1 MASQSEIAL
10 VDAAEQPAASKPRK
24 TRARRAAPPKRAKRV
39 APRKTAKDTQPAG
52 TDIVPVMKLRAI
64 DIVDD
69 AKPTKTRKRKSPA
82 AKEVCQ
88 QAIQMPPPAF
98 TPVFPATQNVE
109 SKAKTNADG
118 SLPNPGDVN
127 GDHLVTDPELLE
139 LLEQLSVT
147 IDTANNVLDAAATLP
162 AEEIGSGR
170 ENMENTEPRPEPAPK
185 PGSDPVP
192 TPETETEPPL
202 PLAAR
207 VSSESAPQPSSG
219 KDSLG
224 LGLVANTAL
233 TGLVFAAGVAWLLHT
248 NPWLMEEKTFAPVDS
263 EIPVSQTEIKDQASL
278 QTRSPAVK
286 LKNAVPSPVLAS
298 FSPPDDDLAPMETV
312 SPPESTPAA
321 AILKPSR
328 GQVGQAIAL
337 NIALPTGQGDGEM
350 SAMIQGVPDK
360 AKLSS
365 GKSLG
370 GGTWLLNAP
379 QLKGVKLTTGKNFKP
394 GNYELEVILVRSDGK
409 VPETRKIP
417 VTVMP
422 VIVGPVNLKPTAVSN
437 ATRAKADAV
446 VPEAAR
452 AKTAFVKPGV
462 AIQVAA
468 EPVIPAPNPA
478 SSRLAQQEVRLLLT
492 RGDTLL
498 SQGDVAGARLLLEY
512 AANSGNKQAMVRLG
526 NSYDPEHLA
535 KLGVRG
541 VQPDEARAVH
551 WYDRAAKSAPTQ

>member
-10 VDAAEQPAASKPRK
+10 VDTAAQPAASKPRK
-24 TRARRAAPPKRAKRV
+24 ARARRTTPPKRAKRV
-39 APRKTAKDTQPAG
+39 TSRKTAKDTQPAG

-69 AKPTKTRKRKSPA
+69 AKPNKTRKRKSPA
-82 AKEVCQ
+82 AMETCQ
-88 QAIQMPPPAF
+88 QTIQLPSSSI
-98 TPVFPATQNVE
+98 TPVFPSPQNVE
-109 SKAKTNADG
+109 STAKTDADG
-118 SLPNPGDVN
+118 SLPNPTDAN

-162 AEEIGSGR
+162 VEEVEVGR
-170 ENMENTEPRPEPAPK
+170 ENMENSEPKPEPAPR

-192 TPETETEPPL
+192 TPETETAPL
-202 PLAAR
+202 PPLAAR
-207 VSSESAPQPSSG
+207 VASESAPQHSSG
-219 KDSLG
+219 KDKLG

-233 TGLVFAAGVAWLLHT
+233 TGFVFAAGVAWLLHT
-248 NPWLMEEKTFAPVDS
+248 NPWLMEEKKVATHSSENPVL
-263 EIPVSQTEIKDQASL
+263 QTEIKDQSSL
-278 QTRSPAVK
+278 QTGRPAVQ
-286 LKNAVPSPVLAS
+286 LNAVAPSPVLAS
-298 FSPPDDDLAPMETV
+298 FSPPDDDLAPMETI
-312 SPPESTPAA
+312 SPPESIPAA
-321 AILKPSR
+321 VKLKPAR
-328 GQVGQAIAL
+328 GPVGQAIAL
-337 NIALPTGQGDGEM
+337 NIALPAGKDVAEM
-350 SAMIQGVPDK
+350 SVMIQGVPDN

-370 GGTWLLNAP
+370 GGNWLLNAP
-379 QLKGVKLTTGKNFKP
+379 QLDGVKLTTGKNFKP

-409 VPETRKIP
+409 IPETRKIP
-417 VTVMP
+417 VAVMP
-422 VIVGPVNLKPTAVSN
+422 AIVGPVDLTSAAVSP
-437 ATRAKADAV
+437 ATKVETAS
-446 VPEAAR
+446 

-462 AIQVAA
+462 AIQLAS
-468 EPVIPAPNPA
+468 EPVIPAPEPA
-478 SSRLAQQEVRLLLT
+478 SSGLAPQEVSLLFT

-498 SQGDVAGARLLLEY
+498 SEGDVAGARLLLEY

-551 WYDRAAKSAPTQ
+551 WYNRAAKSAAAQ